1 MRARKFRNR
10 PRFFLVALGA
20 DAFFQTFCVLGGFR
34 YGLPFAKGV
43 RTFLL
48 LNRAVSHFDGVNVNR
63 AGIFVAKSK
72 VFVGGVDCPGY
83 SVGRGGFFAVRSP
96 RGRVRICRSVKR
108 GFGSAEL
115 PLFPGGNFDRYRPNS
130 AGQSF
135 VVEYVT
141 LLAVAAVHLNLV
153 FISRVGINLARDFAC
168 GPVVPVIGAAS
179 RNGTP
184 VKRHGFGR
192 RGLNRYAGN
201 RFFNSAERQDNRG
214 RSGS

>member
-1 MRARKFRNR
+1 M
-10 PRFFLVALGA
+10 
-20 DAFFQTFCVLGGFR
+20 
-34 YGLPFAKGV
+34 
-43 RTFLL
+43 
-48 LNRAVSHFDGVNVNR
+48 
-63 AGIFVAKSK
+63 
-72 VFVGGVDCPGY
+72 
-83 SVGRGGFFAVRSP
+83 RSP
-96 RGRVRICRSVKR
+96 RGWVRICRSVKR

-141 LLAVAAVHLNLV
+141 LLAVTAVHLNLV
-153 FISRVGINLARDFAC
+153 FVSGVGIDLARDFAC
-168 GPVVPVIGAAS
+168 GPVVPAVSAAS

-201 RFFNSAERQDNRG
+201 RFSISPNDRITEVVPAVKVSVLVVWSNHLRVVTEG
-214 RSGS
+214 VLVEPSE

>member
-1 MRARKFRNR
+1 M
-10 PRFFLVALGA
+10 
-20 DAFFQTFCVLGGFR
+20 
-34 YGLPFAKGV
+34 
-43 RTFLL
+43 
-48 LNRAVSHFDGVNVNR
+48 LNRAVSHFDGVNVNC

-83 SVGRGGFFAVRSP
+83 SVRRGGFFAVRSP

-153 FISRVGINLARDFAC
+153 FVSGVGINLARDFAC
-168 GPVVPVIGAAS
+168 GPDGPAVSAAS